1 MADLTN
7 SRLVD
12 DSPLQ
17 GGDIPP
23 PGVCMLEI
31 SVKQHQS
38 GEHKMSMYD
47 LSIIVDEKIKD
58 FRAEAAQKQLARE
71 ALRQQRGS
79 ARNFIRI
86 LIVLLTGVLSR

>member
-1 MADLTN
+1 
-7 SRLVD
+7 
-12 DSPLQ
+12 
-17 GGDIPP
+17 
-23 PGVCMLEI
+23 
-31 SVKQHQS
+31 
-38 GEHKMSMYD
+38 MYD

>member
-1 MADLTN
+1 
-7 SRLVD
+7 
-12 DSPLQ
+12 
-17 GGDIPP
+17 
-23 PGVCMLEI
+23 MLEI